1 MNSSPFTETS
11 TPADLSARL
20 AEVASIDAEI
30 KALDEQVS
38 RLKKKRDHLEKLCV
52 EDLTTSGIDGIKV
65 AGRTWR
71 VSWEHSMSATAAT
84 RDQIIAAAQE
94 FGIDPESI
102 TQINTARLKALV
114 KEIAESQGK
123 DVREKW
129 TAGTALGEVAGEY
142 VAPRLRFTTTG

>member
-20 AEVASIDAEI
+20 TEVTTLDAEI
-30 KALDEQVS
+30 KALEDQVAK
-38 RLKKKRDHLEKLCV
+38 LKKKREHLERLCV
-52 EDLTTSGIDGIKV
+52 EDLTISGIDGIKV

-71 VSWEHSMSATAAT
+71 VSWEHSLSATAAN
-84 RDQIIAAAQE
+84 RDQLIAAAQE

-102 TQINTARLKALV
+102 TQINTARLKAII

-129 TAGTALGEVAGEY
+129 TTGTALEGLAGEY
-142 VAPRLRFTTTG
+142 VAPRLRFVTTG